1 MRILIVEDDPMLGDG
16 LRRGLQLLDYAV
28 DWFGTAT
35 EADHALEM
43 ADYDAVVLDL
53 GLPGEDGMA
62 LLARWRARGC
72 CIPVIVLTARDAIE
86 SRIGGLDAGAD
97 DYLVKPIA
105 LDELAARLRAVTRR
119 AVGLSSPVWK
129 HGALEFHPA
138 GRQAYWAGTPV
149 ELTSREAMLLELLLA
164 HPNRLLTRDFLRDKL
179 YDWQG
184 GVESNA
190 LEVHIH
196 HLRRKIHPKIVRTF
210 RGAGYTL
217 GAAEDCQ

>member
-1 MRILIVEDDPMLGDG
+1 MRLLIVEDDPMLGDG

-28 DWFGTAT
+28 DWFRNGTD
-35 EADHALEM
+35 ADHAL
-43 ADYDAVVLDL
+43 ALAHYDAVVLDL
-53 GLPGEDGMA
+53 GLPGDDGMT
-62 LLARWRARGC
+62 LLARWRGRGSR
-72 CIPVIVLTARDAIE
+72 IPVIVLTARDAVD

-97 DYLVKPIA
+97 DYLVKPVA

-119 AVGLSSPVWK
+119 AAGMSAPVWQ
-129 HGALEFHPA
+129 HGGLTFHPA
-138 GRQAYWAGTPV
+138 ARQAYWQGEPV

-164 HPNRLLTRDFLRDKL
+164 HPNRLLTREVLRDKL

-184 GVESNA
+184 GIESNA

-217 GAAEDCQ
+217 GAAEDCA